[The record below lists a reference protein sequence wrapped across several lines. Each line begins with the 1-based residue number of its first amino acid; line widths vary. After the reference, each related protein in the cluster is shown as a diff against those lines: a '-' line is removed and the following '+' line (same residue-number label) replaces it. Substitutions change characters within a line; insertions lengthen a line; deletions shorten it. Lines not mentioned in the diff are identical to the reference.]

1 MKDLGKQYSGD
12 NISDKTGFRRKA
24 RLHQSRFRA
33 EVLDVDHSRV
43 DGDDYGNRLSESD
56 GKKGLNFYDGFSI
69 FDEVRKRSNNRYSKT
84 LYSDMLRSEHI
95 PFNMFVPFRYNK
107 DFATKVFNE
116 LLGGC
121 IRSVDISNDH
131 RRFIEYAPSPS
142 ANYLNDKTSFDAYIE
157 YDHIDGSR
165 GLIGIE
171 VKYTEHEYGLKPGS
185 KENKMISDM
194 NSVYFKVS
202 RHSGIYKPDSYEL
215 LKTDL
220 FRQIW
225 RNQILGESILIT
237 DSDKYKH
244 FTSLTLY
251 PEGNIHF
258 VESCKKY
265 IELLEDKA
273 VERNKF
279 LPVTYE
285 KFISVCNKYCPD
297 EEYRQWVEYLERRY
311 LIKGE

>member
-1 MKDLGKQYSGD
+1 MKYPGKQYPD
-12 NISDKTGFRRKA
+12 DDKYDKSGFRRRA
-24 RLHQSRFRA
+24 RLHQSRYRA
-33 EVLDVDHSRV
+33 EVLDVDHSRAG
-43 DGDDYGNRLSESD
+43 GDDYGNRLSESD

-69 FDEVRKRSNNRYSKT
+69 FDEVRKRSNNKYSKL

-95 PFNMFVPFRYNK
+95 PFNMFVPFRQNK
-107 DFATKVFNE
+107 DFTTKIFNE

-121 IRSVDISNDH
+121 IQSVDISNDH
-131 RRFIEYAPSPS
+131 RKFIEYAPSPV
-142 ANYLNDKTSFDAYIE
+142 AKYMNDKTSFDAYIE

-165 GLIGIE
+165 GMIGIE

-185 KENKMISDM
+185 KQDVMINDI
-194 NSVYFKVS
+194 NSVYYIVS
-202 RHSGIYKPDSYEL
+202 RLSGIYKPDSFEL

-225 RNQILGESILIT
+225 RNQILGESILIA

-244 FTSLTLY
+244 FTSLTLF
-251 PEGNIHF
+251 PEGNTHF
-258 VESCKKY
+258 VESCKEY

-273 VERNKF
+273 VESNKF

-285 KFISVCNKYCPD
+285 RFISVCDKYCPD
-297 EEYRQWVEYLERRY
+297 EKYGRWVDYLVRRY
-311 LIKGE
+311 LVRGE